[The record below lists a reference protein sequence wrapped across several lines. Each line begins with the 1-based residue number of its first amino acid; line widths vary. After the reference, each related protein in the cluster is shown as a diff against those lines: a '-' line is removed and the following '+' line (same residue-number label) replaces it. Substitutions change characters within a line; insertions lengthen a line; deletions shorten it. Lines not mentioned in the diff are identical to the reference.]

1 MTYLVLARR
10 WRPQTFADIVG
21 QEHVTRTLQNA
32 IRTGH
37 VAHAFLFTG
46 VRGVGKTT
54 AARVLAKALNCDR
67 GPAPEPCNACVHCE
81 QIAQGNSL
89 DVVEIDGASNT
100 GVDDVRAII
109 ENVRYRPA
117 QCRFKIY
124 IVDEV
129 HMLSTSAFNALL
141 KTLEEP
147 PAHVKFIFAT
157 TDPHKVPAT
166 VQSRCQRFD
175 FRRLPLSL
183 IVRHLGEIA
192 AKEGLEI
199 SEKGLFFL
207 ARESEGSMRDA
218 QSLLDQ
224 TIAFAGRRITD
235 DQIFAALGL
244 ADRALVVELASAL
257 IARDPSRVLAL
268 VENVYTCGD
277 DLRRFVRDCI
287 EHFRNIAVVQAGA
300 SDLLKEELPVEELL
314 AVQKQAEAVSFLDV
328 ERIFRTLLQAEAEIG
343 RSPVPKL
350 CLEMHLLRLAMAEP
364 LVSLATLAEEL
375 RQLADGKP
383 SPRTTLE
390 DQGKLPPRGDKNRQ
404 SRDSSAP
411 EAIPERHLQA
421 QGTAVANATAP
432 APAGVPRGEGRE
444 SLEFA
449 EGGDSR
455 WRAFLEFV
463 GQRRRFIA
471 AHLQAK
477 VGVEWGQDWLKI
489 TIPRGIHY
497 QYLTH
502 GGRAQELAALASEF
516 FASPFSVHIEAV
528 SEENSSE
535 KSQRQEPMKD
545 LLRQV
550 LEVPAVRKTVEIL
563 GAEIREVRERQGV
576 QEKGPS

>member
-32 IRTGH
+32 IRAGR

-54 AARVLAKALNCDR
+54 AARVLAKALNCEQ
-67 GPAPEPCNACVHCE
+67 GPAPEPCNTCVHC
-81 QIAQGNSL
+81 QAIANGSAL

-166 VQSRCQRFD
+166 IQSRCQRYD
-175 FRRLPLSL
+175 FKRLPLSL

-192 AKEGLEI
+192 AREGLEI
-199 SEKGLFFL
+199 SEKGLFLL

-224 TIAFAGRRITD
+224 VIAFAGQQITD
-235 DQIFAALGL
+235 EQILRALGL
-244 ADRALVVELASAL
+244 VDRALVTELASAIL
-257 IARDPSRVLAL
+257 ARDPAKVLEV
-268 VENVYTCGD
+268 VEQVYVRGH
-277 DLRRFVRDCI
+277 DLRRFVRDSV

-300 SDLLKEELPVEELL
+300 AALLKEELPIEELEAL
-314 AVQKQAEAVSFLDV
+314 QKQAETASFLDV
-328 ERIFRTLLQAEAEIG
+328 ERVFRTLLHAEAELG
-343 RSPVPKL
+343 RTPVPKL

-364 LVSLATLAEEL
+364 LVSLAALSEQL
-375 RQLADGKP
+375 RQLAAGGPAKK
-383 SPRTTLE
+383 
-390 DQGKLPPRGDKNRQ
+390 GAG
-404 SRDSSAP
+404 AG
-411 EAIPERHLQA
+411 
-421 QGTAVANATAP
+421 QGTMVLEGGKHRTSSPVAHRDDSEQPEFRISPEVDATANSASVTVLP
-432 APAGVPRGEGRE
+432 EEVQIRGQ
-444 SLEFA
+444 LEHRD
-449 EGGDSR
+449 ER
-455 WRAFLEFV
+455 WAAFLDFLEK
-463 GQRRRFIA
+463 RRRFLA
-471 AHLQAK
+471 AHLQSA
-477 VGVEWGQDWLKI
+477 VDVEWSEGRLKI
-489 TIPRGIHY
+489 SVPAGIHH

-502 GGRAQELAALASEF
+502 ARRPEELGSLAAQF
-516 FASPFSVHIEAV
+516 FGRQVVVQIEAV
-528 SEENSSE
+528 VAKPSDGEKEET
-535 KSQRQEPMKD
+535 RKD
-545 LLRQV
+545 LRREV
-550 LEVPAVRKTVEIL
+550 LAYPAVRRAVEIL
-563 GAEIREVRERQGV
+563 GAEIREVRERQVG
-576 QEKGPS
+576 QEKGAT